1 MQILDQAVAAMRKR
15 GADGAKVAAQLEAI
29 AACGEQAAR
38 LWQGYLDNPG
48 AAGDKYTIV
57 SWIGAERAKQL
68 HELSL
73 QTHELVSAVCAAA
86 GDQARFLVLDES
98 PIVLAYRGL
107 KEGET
112 GPQAAQASLAQQQ
125 EHIKH
130 LRALADQVRA
140 LKPGAKAAIKPATAM
155 DGGSAERE
163 AVPTGTNAGA
173 VFPPAKK
180 KTVSPK
186 QASAKKPAAKKSVK
200 KAAKKK

>member
-1 MQILDQAVAAMRKR
+1 MQILDQAVAVMHKR
-15 GADGAKVAAQLEAI
+15 GADGAKVAAQLETI
-29 AACGEQAAR
+29 AGCGEQAAR

-48 AAGDKYTIV
+48 APGDKYTIV
-57 SWIGAERAKQL
+57 SWIGPERAKQL

-73 QTHELVSAVCAAA
+73 KAHELVSAVCAAA

-98 PIVLAYRGL
+98 PVVLAYRGL

-112 GPQAAQASLAQQQ
+112 GPQAAQVSLAAQQ

-130 LRALADQVRA
+130 LRSLADQVRT
-140 LKPGAKAAIKPATAM
+140 LKPGAKAAMKTATAM

-180 KTVSPK
+180 KAPPQKRVT
-186 QASAKKPAAKKSVK
+186 AKKPATR

>member
-1 MQILDQAVAAMRKR
+1 MQILDQAVAVIRQQ
-15 GADGAKVAAQLEAI
+15 GAKGNVQGAPLAAKLEAI

-73 QTHELVSAVCAAA
+73 QVHELVSAVCAAA

-112 GPQAAQASLAQQQ
+112 GPQAAQVSIAQQQ

-130 LRALADQVRA
+130 LRALADQVRT
-140 LKPGAKAAIKPATAM
+140 LKPGARAAIKPA
-155 DGGSAERE
+155 
-163 AVPTGTNAGA
+163 
-173 VFPPAKK
+173 AKK
-180 KTVSPK
+180 KTPPQK
-186 QASAKKPAAKKSVK
+186 KAAAKKPAAKKTVK